1 MFAIY
6 LGKLRDIVWAA
17 KAGLRVRRMI
27 ARRPRERGFVQSIY
41 GPYLRDR
48 PGDRTFE
55 LCVTGYGSLISNV
68 IEQRSSPFIFVDIG
82 ANCGVFSLLAA
93 RHPLCTSVIAI
104 EPVPATFE
112 ALSANID
119 FNTANNVRAVR
130 ALVSQRSGEIL
141 RLSYNPRHSGMS
153 KIARGTDENTVAA
166 PVLDASG
173 LSDLVG
179 KPDRPALVKIDVE
192 GSEADALDALKSTSF
207 FPAVTDIVVEISE
220 RTGGI
225 EHVRDLKKILQEF
238 GFEEVGREGADEHY
252 DAHYSRLDRFRAAPE
267 NSENQK

>member
-6 LGKLRDIVWAA
+6 LGKLRDIVRAA
-17 KAGLRVRRMI
+17 KTGLRVRRTI
-27 ARRPRERGFVQSIY
+27 ARRPRERGFVQSVY
-41 GPYLRDR
+41 GPYLRDT

-68 IEQRSSPFIFVDIG
+68 IEQRSSPFIFIDIG
-82 ANCGVFSLLAA
+82 ANCGIFSLLAA
-93 RHPLCTSVIAI
+93 RHPLCASVIAI

-112 ALSANID
+112 ALAANIN
-119 FNTANNVRAVR
+119 FNRATTARAVR
-130 ALVSQRSGEIL
+130 ALVSHRSGEIL

-153 KIARGTDENTVAA
+153 AIADGPNEDTVAA

-179 KPDRPALVKIDVE
+179 NPDRPVLVKIDVE
-192 GSEADALDALKSTSF
+192 GSEADALDVLNSTSF
-207 FPAVTDIVVEISE
+207 FPAVIDIVVEISE

-225 EHVRDLKKILQEF
+225 EHVRDIKKYLQEL
-238 GFEEVGREGADEHY
+238 GFEEIRREGADEHY
-252 DAHYSRLDRFRAAPE
+252 DAHYSRPERFRAAPKI
-267 NSENQK
+267 SET